1 MSVENEI
8 VEAPKPIPGKRVW
21 KADKRF
27 SSGVL
32 ALGIIGG
39 IFQFIAAIVGGLGWA
54 FLDSMQ
60 TTFDSDASQG
70 FLGLGADVTAGLILI
85 TGILASILAITGGA
99 MNRGAPKGAFF
110 MLWGSVVL
118 ACYSFSTILVLIAAI
133 IHTIGVRRASGWGTP
148 TTA

>member
-1 MSVENEI
+1 MSMVDT
-8 VEAPKPIPGKRVW
+8 PKPIRGRRVW

-54 FLDSMQ
+54 FVDSME
-60 TTFDSDASQG
+60 TTFGDPTNAVGG
-70 FLGLGADVTAGLILI
+70 FLGLGADVTASLIII

-133 IHTIGVRRASGWGTP
+133 IHTIGVRRASGWESA